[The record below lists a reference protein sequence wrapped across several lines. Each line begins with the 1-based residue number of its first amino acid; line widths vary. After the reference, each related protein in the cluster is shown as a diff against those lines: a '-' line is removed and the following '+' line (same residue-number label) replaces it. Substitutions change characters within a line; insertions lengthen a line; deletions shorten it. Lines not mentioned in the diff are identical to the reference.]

1 MGVDIGTL
9 IAHVGLDTKPLASG
23 AVKANSILDS
33 LGLGMGSVRSAAIG
47 LAASV
52 AAGLS
57 VKEIIRF
64 GSATQEQLRG
74 VSAEMRA
81 TRLEAAMLTEAV
93 VNMKVPEKGAQSLE
107 RLATRGR
114 NAADAL
120 AMLPTAMDFG
130 KAQRLDPWQTIDTLT
145 ESLDAFK
152 IENSDVSRVADQLT
166 VAISRARGTVG
177 EFSLSMSE
185 AGPTAHTLGYDLNET
200 AAYITV
206 LNQKGFEGAKAG
218 SQLALAMKK
227 AGSAAKEWNLANS
240 DLTSVLEWSLRAGKS
255 DQEVMDAFGSR
266 AGVAAV
272 ALRNSLPDIRK
283 YRDEMRSAAGETKRL
298 ADAARQGA
306 ASALGE
312 LKGTAQSIGLEVF
325 IRHEE
330 ELRKVLV
337 DSNNA
342 LNEQREE
349 IAAFYKL
356 LLMIPKL
363 NSIAGW
369 ADPLR
374 QGKKALNL
382 AVSDSKMIE
391 SVAWFFRD
399 AAKAATEF
407 ASEAEK
413 ARAAMDPDK
422 WKADK
427 LAAGKP
433 EESWLDRQLV
443 AIAGGS
449 VGGMETIR
457 KQQYE
462 QWKKDIESVYQE
474 LKKLKGESTKTTWMP
489 KFELSDR
496 ERTLFKSIGDS
507 GNSVKQAKKIWQEY
521 YDSVSSGLYKLEH
534 KLNIEPPRNVPN
546 MLDMSQ
552 NGIPSLTS
560 IFGGYDRLKVDQWLK
575 DLKDQEPKWA
585 PDDDKQNADAIRQK
599 IRDLTNTQV
608 SAYREMA
615 DMGTLSAKQLED
627 AWEHYVDARERQIE
641 QEREDNV
648 SLKGMTQEEAGN
660 IARAKIDAIPEE
672 RINFMNRRMAEGH
685 IAAYRQILA
694 SSATT
699 KEQMLVTWGLY
710 YQEMENLKKQD
721 TEAFKLNLDEQK
733 KALAAAFTKDMENE
747 QYYTIGLGADIPR
760 VTEEIGKLR
769 ELLNDPSLYLS
780 QEQRQQMWG
789 WIEEGE
795 GNLIDHYRK
804 QLQDLHVN
812 PVKIDTIIDL
822 EDKRVRQEKLEAIG
836 SELEK
841 WAASTGQRMTD
852 AMGEFFFDAATGK
865 WDEWHDY
872 VKSLMDDLMRSASKD
887 LSKWL
892 MELGSGK
899 LTKSDTFGAGGS
911 ATLGAMSISSTGAVS
926 INAMGPVTVSGFGA
940 GMPGMPGSSDL
951 SPFTMIGS
959 GGNEFFKTGHGF
971 GGINE
976 SGEFMMASGGIVT
989 RPKLAMIGEAGPEA
1003 VIPLSQFRDPAFL
1016 DRLSAGTR
1024 EREAGGSKTIAPT
1037 FVIQTPSP
1045 AAFRASQTQI
1055 LSQAVVALSR
1065 LMKEN

>member
-1 MGVDIGTL
+1 MSVDIGTL

-23 AVKANSILDS
+23 ARSANSILDS

-114 NAADAL
+114 DAADAL

-145 ESLDAFK
+145 ESLDAFTR
-152 IENSDVSRVADQLT
+152 ENSDASRVADQLT

-177 EFSLSMSE
+177 EFSMSMSE
-185 AGPTAHTLGYDLNET
+185 AGPTAHTLGYDLKET
-200 AAYITV
+200 AAYIAV

-227 AGSAAKEWNLANS
+227 AGSAAREWNLANS
-240 DLTSVLEWSLRAGKS
+240 DLESVLEWSLRTGKS

-325 IRHEE
+325 IRHED
-330 ELRKVLV
+330 ELRRVLV

-342 LNEQREE
+342 LKEQREE

-356 LLMIPKL
+356 LLMIPRL

-399 AAKAATEF
+399 AAKASTEF
-407 ASEAEK
+407 SSAAEK
-413 ARAAMDPDK
+413 ARASMDPDK

-427 LAAGKP
+427 LATGMP

-474 LKKLKGESTKTTWMP
+474 LKKLKGESTKTTWLP
-489 KFELSDR
+489 KFEPSDR
-496 ERTLFKSIGDS
+496 ERALLKSLGDS

-521 YDSVSSGLYKLEH
+521 YDSVSSDLYKLEH
-534 KLNIEPPRNVPN
+534 KLNIEPPRNLPS
-546 MLDMSQ
+546 LLELSQ
-552 NGIPSLTS
+552 GGPPSLTS
-560 IFGGYDRLKVDQWLK
+560 LFGSYDRLKVDQWLK

-585 PDDDKQNADAIRQK
+585 PDDDKQNSDAIRQR

-672 RINFMNRRMAEGH
+672 RINFMNRRLAEGH

-721 TEAFKLNLDEQK
+721 TEAFKLSLDEQK
-733 KALAAAFTKDMENE
+733 KSLAAFTKDMANE
-747 QYYTIGLGADIPR
+747 QYYTIGPGADIPR
-760 VTEEIGKLR
+760 VTEELSKLR

-780 QEQRQQMWG
+780 QEQKQQMWG
-789 WIEEGE
+789 WIEGGE
-795 GNLIDHYRK
+795 GTLIADYRRK
-804 QLQDLHVN
+804 LGGLHTN
-812 PVKIDTIIDL
+812 PIKIDTIIDL
-822 EDKRVRQEKLEAIG
+822 EDKRLRQEKLESIG

-872 VKSLMDDLMRSASKD
+872 VKSIMDDLMRSASKD

-892 MELGSGK
+892 MELGGK
-899 LTKSDTFGAGGS
+899 LTKSNTFGAGGS
-911 ATLGAMSISSTGAVS
+911 ATEGAMSISSTGAVS
-926 INAMGPVTVSGFGA
+926 INAMGPVIVSGFGA
-940 GMPGMPGSSDL
+940 GMPGSSDL
-951 SPFTMIGS
+951 SPFSMIGS
-959 GGNEFFKTGHGF
+959 GGNEFYNTGRGF